1 VAEECS
7 GTTQN
12 RKIKNMVDKR
22 ILENCLFLDVETATG
37 YRSFEDLETENP
49 RLADLWSKRA
59 KYYRTVYEDMNG
71 LSDSEIY
78 KEKAT
83 LEPEFSRVVCVSFG
97 VLQES
102 GQVRMTSFY
111 GDDEEEILTKCAK
124 VFNNA
129 HVKSMKLA
137 GHNIKGFDIPCLG
150 KSMIYKLSS
159 PELPPNL
166 VIWDKKPWEIP
177 YLDTSEVFSFG
188 SWSHQKYL
196 SLDLLACSLGIQS
209 PKDDMDGSKVSEYFW
224 STGDCEKIKEY
235 CERDV
240 QTVIDVLLKVAK

>member
-1 VAEECS
+1 MIS
-7 GTTQN
+7 
-12 RKIKNMVDKR
+12 RK

-37 YRSFEDLETENP
+37 CPDFEMLSEVDP
-49 RLADLWSKRA
+49 RLAELWKKRA
-59 KYYRTVYEDMNG
+59 KYYRTVYEDMKD
-71 LSDSEIY
+71 LATSDIY

-83 LEPEFSRVVCVSFG
+83 LEPEFSKVVCVSFG
-97 VLQES
+97 VQQEN

-111 GDDEEEILTKCAK
+111 GEDEEDILEKTAK

-129 HVKSMKLA
+129 LVKNMKLA

-150 KSMIYKLSS
+150 KRMIYKLSS
-159 PELPPNL
+159 PVLPQNL

-196 SLDLLACSLGIQS
+196 SLDLLACSLGVAS
-209 PKDDMDGSKVSEYFW
+209 PKDDMDGSKVSEAYW
-224 STGDCEKIKEY
+224 SDRDFEKIKEY

-240 QTVIDVLLKVAK
+240 QTVIDVLNKVAM